1 MTLKIKMN
9 ENFKSFKDNYLFVEC
24 ANRIK
29 EFEKTHQNSK
39 IIKLSIGDVTRPLP
53 KVAIDAL
60 HAAVDEQAS
69 QDTFKGYAPEAGYDF
84 ARQAVSDYYKRRSIN
99 ISKDEIFIS
108 DGAKSDC
115 GNVLDLLGNN
125 QIYVP
130 DPVYPVYVDSNIM
143 KGNEISYLAGSIE
156 NDFAPLPNDN
166 IKEGSIIYICSP
178 NNPTGSVYTKEKL
191 KTWVDFANEKGCL
204 IIFDSAYEA
213 FVGKG
218 LPRSIFEIDGARN
231 CAIEICSLSKT
242 AGFTGTRFGWM
253 ILPFELEACDMNLN
267 KTWARRQST
276 RFNGVPY
283 IVQRSAS
290 AALSEDGMH
299 TCMENIAYYKENAKI
314 LGDFLQKK
322 GYKFTGGV
330 NSPYIWMQTKDS
342 MPSWDFF
349 DLLLNEAQIAGTPG
363 VGFGK
368 QGEGF
373 FRITSFGKRE
383 DYIEAI
389 SRLER
394 VL

>member
-1 MTLKIKMN
+1 MTMKIKMN
-9 ENFKSFKDNYLFVEC
+9 ENFKAFKNNYLFVEC
-24 ANRIK
+24 AKRIAA
-29 EFEKTHQNSK
+29 FEEANPSAKL
-39 IIKLSIGDVTRPLP
+39 IKLSIGDVTRPLP
-53 KVAIDAL
+53 KVAIEAL

-69 QDTFKGYAPEAGYDF
+69 GETFMGYAPESGYDF
-84 ARQAVSDYYKRRSIN
+84 SRRAVSDYYARRGVSI
-99 ISKDEIFIS
+99 SAEEVFIS

-115 GNVLDLLGNN
+115 GNVLDLLGENHV
-125 QIYVP
+125 YVP
-130 DPVYPVYVDSNIM
+130 DPVYPVYVDSNTM
-143 KGNEISYLAGSIE
+143 KGNAISYLPGSIE
-156 NDFAPLPNDN
+156 NEFAPLPNDN
-166 IKEGSIIYICSP
+166 IEEGSVIYICSP

-191 KTWVDFANEKGCL
+191 QEWVDFANKKGCL

-213 FVGKG
+213 FVGDG
-218 LPRSIFEIDGARN
+218 LPRSIYEIQGARS

-253 ILPFELEACDMNLN
+253 LLPFELEAANMSLN

-283 IVQRSAS
+283 IVQKAAR
-290 AALSEDGMH
+290 AALSEDGMRV
-299 TCMENIAYYKENAKI
+299 CMENIAYYKENARI
-314 LGDFLQKK
+314 LSDFLTKK
-322 GYKFTGGV
+322 GYKFTGGI
-330 NSPYIWMQTKDS
+330 NSPYIWMQTINN

-363 VGFGK
+363 VGFGA
-368 QGEGF
+368 QGEGY

-389 SRLER
+389 SRLEA